1 MIGLLGRLG
10 AAATLGQHCPQMSQR
25 PVTPTVY
32 VFRYPLPNANVGS
45 IRPGGIGSEE
55 AIAEVNYVGIY
66 RDGWK
71 SPNGNRLFIMV
82 IDQALDIQGDKS
94 PR

>member
-1 MIGLLGRLG
+1 M
-10 AAATLGQHCPQMSQR
+10 
-25 PVTPTVY
+25 VY

-66 RDGWK
+66 REK
-71 SPNGNRLFIMV
+71 YSPNGFTN
-82 IDQALDIQGDKS
+82 
-94 PR
+94 

>member
-1 MIGLLGRLG
+1 MDYI
-10 AAATLGQHCPQMSQR
+10 
-25 PVTPTVY
+25 
-32 VFRYPLPNANVGS
+32 FRYPLPNANVGS

-71 SPNGNRLFIMV
+71 GSNWKWAVYNGFRSSSRYS
-82 IDQALDIQGDKS
+82 G
-94 PR
+94 